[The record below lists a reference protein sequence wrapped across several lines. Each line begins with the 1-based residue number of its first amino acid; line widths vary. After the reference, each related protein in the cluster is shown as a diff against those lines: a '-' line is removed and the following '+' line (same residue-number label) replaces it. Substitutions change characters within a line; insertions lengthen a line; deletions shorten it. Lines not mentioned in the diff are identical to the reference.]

1 MDWLNGLRDTDATL
15 GELDAPEVG
24 ELLRAGSDIVLLI
37 DEVGTVRDA
46 AFRDERLRSDLGDTS
61 EWLGRNWTTLV
72 TVESR
77 AKIES
82 LLGRSIGSGEP
93 SLRHVNYP
101 SAAGPDIAVGHTAIR
116 VGRHAM
122 VAAFG
127 HDLRPFTDLQQKLVD
142 AQEAIERDYS
152 MLREVETRARQLFDG
167 SGEALVTVG
176 ATTLRLIELNPS
188 ATRLFG
194 TEARKG
200 RSLSD
205 LFGEPSQPKLRR
217 FLATLQ
223 ANGAA
228 SPVALAV
235 ERSGDTVSVSGSL
248 LQGGEG
254 LVLLIR
260 IEAAR
265 PSRAV
270 SDAAQSSSLLLEA
283 VENAPDGFVCTDE
296 QGRILAANAAFL
308 AMIEVSAIE
317 NTLSRGLDEWL
328 GREGIAADVMLA
340 NLRQRGSLRLFPTTL
355 RGAGGGERAVEVSA
369 ASIIGSEGRR
379 VGFTF
384 RDVTRRL
391 VAPPPS
397 APVGDAVP
405 PPDRLTDLVGRVP
418 LKDLVRDATDV
429 IERLCMEQAL
439 KLANDNRAAA
449 AEMLGLSRQS
459 FYIKLRRFGLGQLA
473 ENDE

>member
-1 MDWLNGLRDTDATL
+1 MDWLNGLRDTGSTL
-15 GELDAPEVG
+15 GELDSPEVG
-24 ELLRAGSDIVLLI
+24 ALLRAGSDIVLLV
-37 DEVGTVRDA
+37 DEAGRVRDA
-46 AFRDERLRSDLGDTS
+46 AFRDDRLRADLGDTAD
-61 EWLGRNWTTLV
+61 WLGRNWTTLV

-77 AKIES
+77 LKIES
-82 LLGRSIGSGEP
+82 LLGRSIETARP

-101 SAAGPDIAVGHTAIR
+101 SAAGPDIAIGHTAIR
-116 VGRHAM
+116 VGRHALI
-122 VAAFG
+122 AAFG

-142 AQEAIERDYS
+142 AQEAIERDYA

-167 SGEALVTVG
+167 SGEALLTVG
-176 ATTLRLIELNPS
+176 ATTLRLLELNPS

-205 LFGEPSQPKLRR
+205 LFGEASQPKLRR

-223 ANGAA
+223 ANGNAA
-228 SPVALAV
+228 PVTLAV

-248 LQGGEG
+248 LQSGEG
-254 LVLLIR
+254 LVLLVR
-260 IEAAR
+260 IEGAH
-265 PSRAV
+265 PSRAGA
-270 SDAAQSSSLLLEA
+270 DAAQSSLLLLEA

-296 QGRILAANAAFL
+296 QGKILAANTAFL

-355 RGAGGGERAVEVSA
+355 RGARGGERAVEVSA
-369 ASIIGSEGRR
+369 ASIVGSEGRR

-391 VAPPPS
+391 ATPPLPPPS
-397 APVGDAVP
+397 GDPVP
-405 PPDRLTDLVGRVP
+405 PPEHLTDLVGRVP
-418 LKDLVRDATDV
+418 LKELVRDATDV

-459 FYIKLRRFGLGQLA
+459 FYLKLRRFGLGQLA